1 MHMSEGRTQDTNACL
16 SCDLVKG
23 TKQSLGGTILETELF
38 HAHQDFAYPIPGL
51 VILASKRHF
60 YCMDELSNEEADE
73 FSFLTRRI
81 RRAQRHALGIE
92 HVYYFYNEDTSHHFH
107 LWMVPRYDWMR
118 QFGKS
123 VQAVR
128 PSLIHSR
135 DHMATDENLV
145 EVRKCAAILRNALSP
160 SPIGAE

>member
-1 MHMSEGRTQDTNACL
+1 MHGQEVILNTRACL
-16 SCDLVKG
+16 SCELVRGKR
-23 TKQSLGGTILETELF
+23 QALGGTILETTLF

-60 YCMDELSNEEADE
+60 YCMDELSDTEAEELVALLR
-73 FSFLTRRI
+73 SI
-81 RRAQRHALGIE
+81 RTAQRSQLGIE

-107 LWMVPRYDWMR
+107 VWMVPRYEWMH

-128 PSLIHSR
+128 PSLLHSR
-135 DHMATDENLV
+135 DHMATPENLA
-145 EVRKCAAILRNALSP
+145 EVQRCVSVLRDALLPAA
-160 SPIGAE
+160 

>member
-1 MHMSEGRTQDTNACL
+1 MSAPPTCNAKPCL
-16 SCDLVKG
+16 SCELVNG
-23 TKQSLGGTILETELF
+23 IRQSTGGTIHETNLF

-51 VILASKRHF
+51 VILAAKRHF

-73 FSFLTRRI
+73 LMSLLRRI
-81 RRAQRHALGIE
+81 RGAQRQVLGID

-107 LWMVPRYDWMR
+107 VWMVPRYEWMR

-123 VQAVR
+123 VEAVR

-135 DHMATDENLV
+135 EHMATASNLR
-145 EVRKCAAILRNALSP
+145 EVQACVTKLRDALS
-160 SPIGAE
+160 AEA